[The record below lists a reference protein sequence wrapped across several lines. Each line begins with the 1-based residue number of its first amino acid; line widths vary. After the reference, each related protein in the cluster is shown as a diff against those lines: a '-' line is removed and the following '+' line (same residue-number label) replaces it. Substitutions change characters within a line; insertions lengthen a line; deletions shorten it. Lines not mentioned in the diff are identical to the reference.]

1 MNELRP
7 YERRARS
14 EDRRKGGERR
24 VGHDRREEFRYEP
37 GKEDRRSGRDRRK
50 NSWTGTLLR

>member
-7 YERRARS
+7 YDQRARS

-24 VGHDRREEFRYEP
+24 VGNERREEFRYEP
-37 GKEDRRSGRDRRK
+37 GREDRRSGRDRRK
-50 NSWTGTLLR
+50 NSWSGTLLR

>member
-7 YERRARS
+7 YEQRARA

-24 VGHDRREEFRYEP
+24 AGHDRREEFRYEP
-37 GKEDRRSGRDRRK
+37 GKDDRRSGRDRRK
-50 NSWTGTLLR
+50 SSWAGTLR